1 MKLYLNAAEVAE
13 AVGVSKPTAYKIIMI
28 VRISYKDSEKEKA
41 LKAVEAL
48 KRLGTVVS
56 VGEQSGQHK
65 KYYIKLL

>member
-1 MKLYLNAAEVAE
+1 
-13 AVGVSKPTAYKIIMI
+13 MI

>member
-1 MKLYLNAAEVAE
+1 MHKVKVAPVQQIAQPEQAERK
-13 AVGVSKPTAYKIIMI
+13 GMII
-28 VRISYKDSEKEKA
+28 RISYKDSEKEKA

-56 VGEQSGQHK
+56 VGEQPGQHK